1 MHSRPVH
8 VRRLHVQTGDRRRL
22 RVEVA
27 GDGGRVVV
35 AHVGSPNAG
44 RAFGCWLDDAAA
56 RDLTLVT
63 YDRPGYGES
72 TPQPGRTVANC
83 ASDLQAIAA
92 AVGFDRCAVWGFSGS
107 GSYALAS
114 AALAPDLVTAVAT
127 IGSPAPFDALGLDYF
142 AGMSN
147 EAREDIELQSSD
159 RASWERM
166 GADQRDQLLALGL
179 DEFREAWSAGASPA
193 DVTTLQGDFGAW
205 LHQVVHAGLAPGV
218 EGWTADDL
226 AFHSPWGFTP
236 SSIAVPARLW
246 HSRDDGF
253 VPVGHGEWLADAIP
267 GAERAFGETDGHLSV
282 AGEQIGVVHE
292 WLARHI

>member
-1 MHSRPVH
+1 MHARPVH

-44 RAFGCWLDDAAA
+44 RAFGRWLDDAAA

-63 YDRPGYGES
+63 YDRPGYVES
-72 TPQPGRTVANC
+72 TAQPGRTVANC

-92 AVGFDRCAVWGFSGS
+92 AVGFDRCAVWGFSG
-107 GSYALAS
+107 GGPHALAA

-127 IGSPAPFDALGLDYF
+127 IGSL
-142 AGMSN
+142 
-147 EAREDIELQSSD
+147 
-159 RASWERM
+159 
-166 GADQRDQLLALGL
+166 
-179 DEFREAWSAGASPA
+179 
-193 DVTTLQGDFGAW
+193 
-205 LHQVVHAGLAPGV
+205 HAGLAPGV
-218 EGWTADDL
+218 QGWTADDL

-236 SSIAVPARLW
+236 ASIAVPARLW

-253 VPVGHGEWLADAIP
+253 VRFRHGEWLVDAIP
-267 GAERAFGETDGHLSV
+267 GAERAFGETDGHLSL